1 MAKRS
6 PRLILLSTMILIPL
20 LAVIALGCGRISLSP
35 AEIWTG
41 LTQPSR
47 NPAITNI
54 LYTIRL
60 PRIFGALLIGAGL
73 AAAGSAFQSVFQN
86 PLVSPDILGVSYGA
100 AVGAAIAIL
109 AGGGIW
115 PTQLGAFAG
124 GIIAVGITLFVARI
138 LGQRGMLILV
148 LSGIVISGFMQAIL
162 GLLKYIADPDSQLQS
177 IVYWQLGS
185 LAKVDLPS
193 IAAALPAL
201 LIGGITLGLLRWHLT
216 VLSLGDHLATST
228 GLNVRLERLLII
240 VAGTL
245 LTAATV
251 CLSGNIGWVG
261 LVIPHMARRLVG
273 TDDRYALPLSAL
285 VGALFLLLVD
295 TLARTISAGE
305 IPLSI
310 LTGFI
315 GAPLFIYLLVRKKAQ
330 YP

>member
-6 PRLILLSTMILIPL
+6 PRLILLSTIILVPL

-35 AEIWTG
+35 VEIWTG

-124 GIIAVGITLFVARI
+124 GIIAVVI
-138 LGQRGMLILV
+138 L
-148 LSGIVISGFMQAIL
+148 
-162 GLLKYIADPDSQLQS
+162 
-177 IVYWQLGS
+177 
-185 LAKVDLPS
+185 
-193 IAAALPAL
+193 
-201 LIGGITLGLLRWHLT
+201 
-216 VLSLGDHLATST
+216 
-228 GLNVRLERLLII
+228 
-240 VAGTL
+240 
-245 LTAATV
+245 
-251 CLSGNIGWVG
+251 
-261 LVIPHMARRLVG
+261 
-273 TDDRYALPLSAL
+273 
-285 VGALFLLLVD
+285 
-295 TLARTISAGE
+295 
-305 IPLSI
+305 
-310 LTGFI
+310 
-315 GAPLFIYLLVRKKAQ
+315 
-330 YP
+330 

>member
-6 PRLILLSTMILIPL
+6 PRLILLSTIILVPL

-35 AEIWTG
+35 VEIWTG

-60 PRIFGALLIGAGL
+60 PRILGALLIGAGL
-73 AAAGSAFQSVFQN
+73 AAAGSVFQN

-115 PTQLGAFAG
+115 PTQLGAFVG
-124 GIIAVGITLFVARI
+124 GIIAVVITLFVARI

-185 LAKVDLPS
+185 LAKVDLHS
-193 IAAALPAL
+193 IAATLPAL

-273 TDDRYALPLSAL
+273 TDERYALPLSAL
-285 VGALFLLLVD
+285 VGALFLLLID

-315 GAPLFIYLLVRKKAQ
+315 GAPLFIYLLIRKKAQ